1 MRRSG
6 FGANALYVNGRIF
19 AMLSS
24 RNQPVFKLPADRVR
38 TLTCLRVGARFD
50 VGPGRLMREWLV
62 LRKTSWQTAQAL
74 ALEAFG
80 FVRSSK

>member
-24 RNQPVFKLPADRVR
+24 RNQLVFKLPADRVR
-38 TLTCLRVGARFD
+38 ALTSLRVGARFD
-50 VGPGRLMREWLV
+50 AGRGRLMREWLV
-62 LRKTSWQTAQAL
+62 LRKTSWQQAQAL
-74 ALEAFG
+74 ALEAFE
-80 FVRSSK
+80 FVRTTQ